1 MTGRHRRRCRL
12 GETRLDIRALFLAH
26 QGEVRSYLSRTL
38 RDADA
43 AADLTQETF
52 LRFVEHRGGDAE
64 AVAQPRSYLFR
75 MAYHLAVDYIRR
87 RRREGISV
95 LADEGWSSLPDERP
109 SPEREVRGRD
119 DLATVQAALLELPE
133 RSRQVFRAVRID
145 GLTYQAA
152 ARRLGISES
161 SVQKHLA
168 RALLHVMKRLGG

>member
-1 MTGRHRRRCRL
+1 
-12 GETRLDIRALFLAH
+12 
-26 QGEVRSYLSRTL
+26 
-38 RDADA
+38 
-43 AADLTQETF
+43 
-52 LRFVEHRGGDAE
+52 
-64 AVAQPRSYLFR
+64 
-75 MAYHLAVDYIRR
+75 
-87 RRREGISV
+87 V